1 MAKYRMF
8 IPDIHCD
15 HCKMRITKALHEIGE
30 KNFEVNV
37 EKKLLIIETKDANRV
52 MQKLAEIDY
61 PVSNFEEA

>member
-37 EKKLLIIETKDANRV
+37 EKKLLIIETKDATRV